1 MTLAAGVG
9 ERFAHTVTDGPLLVA
24 GLVAAVAGLVSFL
37 SPCVLPLVP
46 GYLSYVTGL
55 AGANAARGRRAAA
68 PAAPTPAAVEA
79 VPAATAT
86 AATAATATAADPAA
100 DAAAAA
106 PAGQEAEAA
115 PAPPVSPPAAAR
127 GSRWSVLAGAVL
139 FVLGFT
145 AVFVSAGALF
155 GGLGSTLTRHQD
167 TIERAL
173 GVVVVLLGLAFMG
186 VLPGLQREFR
196 IHRLPRAGLAGAPL
210 LGVTFG
216 LGWTPCIGPTLGA
229 VQALSY
235 DSASAGRGALL
246 ATAYCL
252 GLGVPFVLAA
262 FGFRRLLG
270 AFAAVRRHSAW
281 VMRAGGG
288 LLVVLGVLLVTG
300 WWSDLMIELRA
311 WLGSI
316 GATSTSI

>member
-1 MTLAAGVG
+1 MTSAAGIG
-9 ERFAHTVTDGPLLVA
+9 ETFAHTVFDGPLLVA
-24 GLVAAVAGLVSFL
+24 ALVAALAGLVSFL

-55 AGANAARGRRAAA
+55 AGANATGQRRTPAAEPAEPAVPLVPAEPAVGTGSAVQSTGAATTAVATVDTPGASAA
-68 PAAPTPAAVEA
+68 PAR
-79 VPAATAT
+79 
-86 AATAATATAADPAA
+86 
-100 DAAAAA
+100 
-106 PAGQEAEAA
+106 A
-115 PAPPVSPPAAAR
+115 PAP
-127 GSRWSVLAGAVL
+127 GSRRAMLAGAML

-145 AVFVSAGALF
+145 AVFVTAGALF
-155 GGLGSTLTRHQD
+155 GGIGSTVTRNQD
-167 TIERAL
+167 VITRVL
-173 GVVVVLLGLAFMG
+173 GVVVILLGVAFAG
-186 VLPGLQREFR
+186 LVPGMQREFR
-196 IHRLPRAGLAGAPL
+196 IHRLPRAGLLGAPI

-262 FGFRRLLG
+262 FGFRWLLTT
-270 AFAAVRRHSAW
+270 FAAVRRHSAW
-281 VMRAGGG
+281 VMRVGGG
-288 LLVVLGVLLVTG
+288 FLIVLGVLLVTG

-316 GATSTSI
+316 GATETSI